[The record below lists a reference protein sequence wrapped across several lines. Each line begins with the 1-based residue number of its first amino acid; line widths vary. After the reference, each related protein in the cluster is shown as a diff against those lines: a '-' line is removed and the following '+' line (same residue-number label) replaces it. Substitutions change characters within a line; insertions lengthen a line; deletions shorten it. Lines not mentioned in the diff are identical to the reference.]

1 MLKGRRLKKA
11 NVPEGLIEAVQVK
24 LNKLNRTVRKDAVV
38 LMEFSFL
45 PEYFVETLAFMKA
58 RYDHVLTDSRKDTLY
73 VVPLDHYGGKLSA
86 RDMFSRLELDIL
98 GLDYTS
104 AVFGSTNFTEYQ
116 AKELKALLNQLIF
129 FVQGKQQWAE
139 FQEFRKLFKV

>member
-45 PEYFVETLAFMKA
+45 PEHYAKTLVFLRA
-58 RYDHVLTDSRKDTLY
+58 RFDHVLENGQENTLY
-73 VVPLDHYGGKLSA
+73 VVPIDHYGKKMSA
-86 RDMFSRLELDIL
+86 RDMFSRIELDMLGFDYVSAIL
-98 GLDYTS
+98 GSVNL
-104 AVFGSTNFTEYQ
+104 NEYQ
-116 AKELKALLNQLIF
+116 AKDLKALLNQLVF
-129 FVQGKQQWAE
+129 FVQGKQQWGE
-139 FQEFRKLFKV
+139 FLEFRKLFKV